1 MSALL
6 LEFGPWI
13 KALHVIAVIAWMAGM
28 FYLPRLYVYH
38 ADATPGSE
46 LSETLKLMERRL
58 LRAIITPAMI
68 IAWIL
73 GGLLLAT
80 PGLIEWSDGWIHVKL
95 VAVVGLSTLHGF
107 YARWRKDFAA
117 DRNRRSARFYRIANE
132 VPTVLVIVIVVMV
145 VVRPF

>member
-6 LEFGPWI
+6 SEFGPWI
-13 KALHVIAVIAWMAGM
+13 KALHVIAVLAWMAGM

-38 ADATPGSE
+38 ADATAGSE

-95 VAVVGLSTLHGF
+95 VAVVALSTLHGF
-107 YARWRKDFAA
+107 YARWGKDFAA

-132 VPTVLVIVIVVMV
+132 VPSVLVIVIVVMV